1 MKGMRLL
8 VRLILITAFVTAGFA
23 QEAPPIVPAPVA
35 PSEPAA
41 VPAMDLRPDASGTV
55 PQEQIREL
63 LRRVAEK
70 DLENEKRLR
79 DYTYIQR
86 QEEHKLDGH
95 GEIKKVES
103 RTSEV
108 LVVYGEH
115 IERLIAKD
123 DKPLST
129 EDTKKEDERIQK
141 ITDKRKN
148 ESESDRRKR
157 IEKDE
162 KDRED
167 GRKFVLE
174 IADAYNFRLAGSEL
188 VDGRDT
194 WILDAEPRPAYKPTY
209 REAKMLPKIHG
220 RIWIDKAETQWT
232 KFDITTTDTIS
243 FGLFL
248 ARVHKGTHIVVE
260 ATRVNEEVWLPK
272 HLSLHV
278 DVRVALLKNFNED
291 IEQTFRDYK
300 KFRTDT
306 KFTVVGE
313 TSQ

>member
-1 MKGMRLL
+1 MRFDLY
-8 VRLILITAFVTAGFA
+8 VILIALFLGTASA
-23 QEAPPIVPAPVA
+23 QESPTSGPA
-35 PSEPAA
+35 SPAASPGTVA

-55 PQEQIREL
+55 SQEQIREL

-86 QEEHKLDGH
+86 EEEHKLDGD
-95 GEIKKVES
+95 GTVKKVES

-108 LVVYGEH
+108 LVAYGEH
-115 IERLIAKD
+115 IHRLIAKD
-123 DKPLST
+123 DKPLSA
-129 EDTKKEDERIQK
+129 EEAKKEDERIQK
-141 ITDKRKN
+141 IIDKRKN
-148 ESESDRRKR
+148 ESDSDRRKR
-157 IEKDE
+157 IEKEE

-188 VDGRDT
+188 LDGRDT
-194 WILDAEPRPAYKPTY
+194 WILDAEPRHGYEPKY
-209 REAKMLPKIHG
+209 REAKMLPKLKG
-220 RIWIDKAETQWT
+220 RIWIDKGEMQWT
-232 KFDITTTDTIS
+232 KFDVTTIDTIS

-248 ARVHKGTHIVVE
+248 ARLHKGTRIVVE

-278 DVRVALLKNFNED
+278 DVRVALLRNFNED

-313 TSQ
+313 TTQ